1 MCHKYFC
8 YRERS
13 FFEIFFHRISFFSVI
28 MSGYGDDRGYDR
40 GYDRRGD
47 DRGYD
52 RSYDRDDRRGNF

>member
-1 MCHKYFC
+1 
-8 YRERS
+8 
-13 FFEIFFHRISFFSVI
+13 

-52 RSYDRDDRRGNF
+52 RSYDRDDRRGIFLNILFWEIER